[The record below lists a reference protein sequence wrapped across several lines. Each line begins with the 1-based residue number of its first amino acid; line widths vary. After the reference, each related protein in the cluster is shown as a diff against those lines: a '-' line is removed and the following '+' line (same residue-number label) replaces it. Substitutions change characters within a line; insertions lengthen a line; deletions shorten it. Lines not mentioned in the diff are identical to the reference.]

1 MTGKDKNNSLSRL
14 LKNSFLYAFEPALME
29 ATTAFFDA
37 ELRIGTIVSAMP
49 FPGARKAAFQ
59 LVIDFGTFRKHSS
72 AQITDLYQPSDL
84 VGSQVVA
91 VTNLPQKRIAGFVS
105 ECLVLGVVQPDGAVV
120 LLRPDRP
127 VPDGLKIS

>member
-1 MTGKDKNNSLSRL
+1 
-14 LKNSFLYAFEPALME
+14 ME

-37 ELRIGTIVSAMP
+37 ELRIGTIVSALP
-49 FPGARKAAFQ
+49 FPAARKPAYQ
-59 LVIDFGTFRKHSS
+59 LVIDFGTFQRQSS
-72 AQITDLYQPSDL
+72 AQITDLYLPSDL

-91 VTNLPQKRIAGFVS
+91 VTNLPTKRIAGFVS
-105 ECLVLGVVQPDGAVV
+105 ECLVLGVVQPNGTVV